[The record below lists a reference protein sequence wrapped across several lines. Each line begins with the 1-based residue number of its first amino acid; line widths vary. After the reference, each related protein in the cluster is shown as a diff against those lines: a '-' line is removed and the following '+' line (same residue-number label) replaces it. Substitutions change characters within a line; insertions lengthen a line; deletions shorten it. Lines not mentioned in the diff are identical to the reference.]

1 VTDTPVE
8 IPDRAAFRAAE
19 VCEIAQIPPYVLRS
33 WEKEFPGLGAAARPG
48 GPRIYR
54 RSDVE
59 QILRIKQLVFTEGLT
74 LAGVRRRIEGEPPDE
89 EEEALIGPAQ
99 APATVPPEVRSRVSH
114 AKRELRELLDMLI
127 GEPPAAEAAPVAD
140 AAGVAPTIKEERAAT
155 ATVTTT
161 TADGPPAATAA
172 AGVVLPVEQPM
183 RPGADAATKEER
195 AAESSDLPLL
205 NGVLDTPPKPRRARR
220 PAKQAPWGP
229 ASEVE

>member
-8 IPDRAAFRAAE
+8 IPNRAAFRAAE

-54 RSDVE
+54 RTDVE

-74 LAGVRRRIEGEPPDE
+74 LAGVRHRIEGEPPA
-89 EEEALIGPAQ
+89 EEEALIDA
-99 APATVPPEVRSRVSH
+99 APAAETVPAEVRSRVSH

-127 GEPPAAEAAPVAD
+127 GEARAAEAPPMTAAPPVA
-140 AAGVAPTIKEERAAT
+140 ERANVETASPAPPSAT
-155 ATVTTT
+155 TQNQPA
-161 TADGPPAATAA
+161 PAAD
-172 AGVVLPVEQPM
+172 E
-183 RPGADAATKEER
+183 
-195 AAESSDLPLL
+195 LPLL
-205 NGVLDTPPKPRRARR
+205 NGVLDTPPKPRRGRR
-220 PAKQAPWGP
+220 TTKQAPWGP